1 MKKLLVMVAALSLL
15 VLPSVAAAQDA
26 PGGGLGFHAGSTP
39 FDGFG
44 FLTGRDFA
52 APTLGL
58 RHWFNSQIGG
68 DLGVGFFNLSADPGD
83 DKLTGFMFS
92 VGLPIS
98 MKRVNDNVN
107 FILRPGVMWGTQE
120 EELGPPPVVTTK
132 WTAFAVTGE
141 LEVEW
146 MVTSNVGVSASHGIA
161 YGQITD
167 DGTPETKI
175 TSVGTL
181 GNNFMHLGFTCY
193 LW

>member
-1 MKKLLVMVAALSLL
+1 MKRLIFTVAALSLL
-15 VLPSVAAAQDA
+15 ILPGTSSAQ
-26 PGGGLGFHAGSTP
+26 GTSMGGLGFHAGSTP

-52 APTLGL
+52 VPTVGL
-58 RHWFNSQIGG
+58 RQWFNDQVGG
-68 DLGVGFFNLSADPGD
+68 DLGVGFFSLSADPGE

-92 VGLPIS
+92 VGVPIS
-98 MKRVNDNVN
+98 LKRVNDNVN
-107 FILRPGVMWGTQE
+107 FILRPGLLWGTQE
-120 EELGPPPVVTTK
+120 EEIGPAPVTTTK

-146 MVTSNVGVSASHGIA
+146 MVTDRLGVSASHGLS

-167 DGTPETKI
+167 DGSPETKI
-175 TSVGTL
+175 TSVGTF